1 MTAQNWKSW
10 YAGNKDEY
18 LERQREKYH
27 SDAKFRAKAIKRA
40 SKSND
45 SRDEYWKKS
54 EFHRQSVTMEILV
67 SGKKGVRQLF
77 PISWVAHAV
86 GRQVQLLRHWEK
98 NGTLPP
104 TPYRVRR
111 SGREYRFY
119 TAEMMGVVKDVVMAG
134 IGEAGEVKKMGKQ
147 MKKKLAN
154 QIEAA
159 WLKLGVA
166 LVGRSRNGRETGSSR
181 KHHD

>member
-1 MTAQNWKSW
+1 MTAQNWKAW

-27 SDAKFRAKAIKRA
+27 SDPKFRDKAIKRA

-45 SRDEYWKKS
+45 RRDEYWKKS
-54 EFHRQSVTMEILV
+54 EFHRQAVTMEIV
-67 SGKKGVRQLF
+67 VGGKKDVRQLF

-98 NGTLPP
+98 NGTLPQ

-119 TAEMMGVVKDVVMAG
+119 TAEMMGVVKNVVMAA

-147 MKKKLAN
+147 TKKKLAD

-159 WLKLGVA
+159 WSKLGVV
-166 LVGRSRNGRETGSSR
+166 LLGRSRNGRETGGSR
-181 KHHD
+181 KPHG